1 MAVIT
6 PAGRAFGERMREV
19 RQKRRLT
26 QVELSERSGLPQA
39 RISEL
44 ERGARMPNLVTI
56 LRLAVALECKVTDL
70 MSVFDKVP
78 DLPSLLPK

>member
-1 MAVIT
+1 MAVVT
-6 PAGRAFGERMREV
+6 AAGKAFGERMREV
-19 RQKRRLT
+19 RQKQGLT

-44 ERGARMPNLVTI
+44 ERGARMPNLGTI

-70 MSVFDKVP
+70 MSVFDRADLP
-78 DLPSLLPK
+78 DLLPE

>member
-1 MAVIT
+1 MAIVT
-6 PAGRAFGERMREV
+6 AAGKTFGERMREV
-19 RQKRRLT
+19 RQKQGLT

-44 ERGARMPNLVTI
+44 ERGARMPNLGTI

-70 MSVFDKVP
+70 MSVFDRADLP
-78 DLPSLLPK
+78 DLLPE

>member
-1 MAVIT
+1 MPVVT
-6 PAGRAFGERMREV
+6 SAGIAFGQRMREV
-19 RQKRRLT
+19 RQKRGLT
-26 QVELSERSGLPQA
+26 QVDLCERSGLPQA

-44 ERGARMPNLVTI
+44 ERGSRMPNLVTI

-70 MSVFDKVP
+70 MSVFDKA